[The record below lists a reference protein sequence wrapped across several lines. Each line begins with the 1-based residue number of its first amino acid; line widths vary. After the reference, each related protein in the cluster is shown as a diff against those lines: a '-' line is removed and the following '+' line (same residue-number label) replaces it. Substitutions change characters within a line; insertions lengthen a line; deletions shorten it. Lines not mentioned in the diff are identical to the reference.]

1 MELIG
6 WVVALVCFIAL
17 TVYMFVSQNEQK
29 KRDEKSF
36 VKWLV
41 KVIMLILAVVLT
53 AYITYKS
60 F

>member
-17 TVYMFVSQNEQK
+17 TVYMFVNQNEQE
-29 KRDEKSF
+29 KRDESF